1 MTKKRKWHLDKF
13 WLKCISFP
21 IVFYFP
27 EKAGISCKNIAENM
41 ESKLMLIHLKYNSG
55 AIIFK
60 VRAGFLSS
68 GTAAERAFA
77 LKIIKLMPGVLV
89 DASHITI
96 SKAHK
101 MHQFGAL

>member
-1 MTKKRKWHLDKF
+1 MTKKRKWHLNKF

-21 IVFYFP
+21 IIFYFP
-27 EKAGISCKNIAENM
+27 EKAGISCKNIAENI
-41 ESKLMLIHLKYNSG
+41 ESKVMLIHLKYNSG
-55 AIIFK
+55 AINFK
-60 VRAGFLSS
+60 VRA